1 MWQGAI
7 ILLLPSRAW
16 KRQNRGVDP
25 ARLVFPGFTVGKQ
38 DPREAEKLVRL
49 GVGGFCLYR
58 GTPRSVAAITA
69 RLRRLA
75 KRPLLICADYEE
87 GAWAHVPGSTPL
99 PTNLGVGASGCEAVA
114 REKGRITGREARAMG
129 VDWVL
134 APVLDLLSEPKNP
147 IVNLRSFSDD
157 PKEAARLARA
167 YLLGLRAAGALG
179 CLKHFPGHGSTTE
192 DSHLDLPTVK
202 AALKLLTKRELAPF
216 KALAKS
222 ADTVMLGHL
231 VVPAL
236 DPSKLPFTLS
246 AVGPRLLRRW
256 GFRGLIATDALDMG
270 AIAKHWGE
278 REAGL
283 MALRAGADILL
294 VPKDARALVAE
305 LRVEAGRDAAFARRC
320 AESERR
326 LDRALLRVRSPRPSL
341 TVVGGVM
348 HRREAAPLFAACV
361 AWTRVR
367 FGPAPR
373 RIAYFEPQAGP
384 RGALT
389 GTSFLAALRRARV
402 QVRVARNGQAK
413 KGEMLAA
420 GIFVGPRAYSGRIR
434 LDAKVRARLVSA
446 LSAAAGATA
455 VSFGSPFVLYGLPA
469 RSAGL
474 CVYSRAEAAQSA
486 AAEHLMGKSHE

>member
-1 MWQGAI
+1 M
-7 ILLLPSRAW
+7 
-16 KRQNRGVDP
+16 DP

-38 DPREAEKLVRL
+38 DPREAEALVRL

-58 GTPRSVAAITA
+58 GTPKSVAALTK

-99 PTNLGVGASGCEAVA
+99 PTNLGVGASGSESVA
-114 REKGRITGREARAMG
+114 REKGRITGREARALG

-147 IVNLRSFSDD
+147 IVNLRSFSAD
-157 PKEAARLARA
+157 PQEAARLAKS
-167 YLLGLRAAGALG
+167 YLAGLRDAGVLG

-202 AALKLLTKRELAPF
+202 APRKLLMTRELSPF
-216 KALAKS
+216 KALARL

-236 DPSKLPFTLS
+236 DASKLPFTLS
-246 AVGPRLLRRW
+246 AVGPNLLRRW

-278 REAGL
+278 REAAL
-283 MALRAGADILL
+283 LALRNGADILL
-294 VPKDARALVAE
+294 VPKDARTLIAE
-305 LRVEAGRDAAFARRC
+305 LRVEAGRDAAFSRRC
-320 AESERR
+320 GEAERR
-326 LDRALLRVRSPRPSL
+326 LDKALALVRSPRPALS
-341 TVVGGVM
+341 VVGGAV
-348 HRREAAPLFAACV
+348 HRREAAPLFSACA
-361 AWTRVR
+361 AWTRPPY
-367 FGPAPR
+367 GPAPKR
-373 RIAYFEPQAGP
+373 VAYFEPQAGK
-384 RGALT
+384 REALSGAA
-389 GTSFLAALRRARV
+389 FVAALKRSR
-402 QVRVARNGQAK
+402 VRVRLARNGKAK
-413 KGEMLAA
+413 KGEALVA

-434 LDAKVRARLVSA
+434 LDAGSRARLVA
-446 LSAAAGATA
+446 AMSAAPGATA

-469 RSAGL
+469 KTAGL
-474 CVYSRAEAAQSA
+474 CVYSRAEAAQA
-486 AAEHLMGKSHE
+486 AAAAHFIGEIDE

>member
-1 MWQGAI
+1 M
-7 ILLLPSRAW
+7 
-16 KRQNRGVDP
+16 DP

-38 DPREAEKLVRL
+38 KPREAEDLVRL

-58 GTPRSVAAITA
+58 GTPRTVAALTR

-75 KRPLLICADYEE
+75 QRPLLICADYEE

-99 PTNLGVGASGCEAVA
+99 PTNLGVGASGGEEVA
-114 REKGRITGREARAMG
+114 REKGRITGREARALG

-147 IVNLRSFSDD
+147 IVNLRSFSAD

-167 YLLGLRAAGALG
+167 YLTGLSAAGALG
-179 CLKHFPGHGSTTE
+179 CLKHFPGHGSTTA

-202 AALKLLTKRELAPF
+202 ATLKLLTKRELAPF

-222 ADTVMLGHL
+222 ADAVMLGHL

-283 MALRAGADILL
+283 MALRGGADILL
-294 VPKDARALVAE
+294 VPKDARTLVAE
-305 LRVEAGRDAAFARRC
+305 LRVEASRDAVFARRC
-320 AESERR
+320 AEAERR
-326 LDRALLRVRSPRPSL
+326 LDKALLRVRSPRPSI
-341 TVVGGVM
+341 TIVGGAR

-361 AWTRVR
+361 AWTRAPD
-367 FGPAPR
+367 GPPPR
-373 RIAYFEPQAGP
+373 RIAYCEPQAGP
-384 RGALT
+384 REALS
-389 GTSFLAALRRARV
+389 GDAFVAALRRARV
-402 QVRVARNGQAK
+402 QVRIARNGQTN
-413 KGEMLAA
+413 KGETLVA
-420 GIFVGPRAYSGRIR
+420 GLFVGPRAYSGRIR
-434 LDAKVRARLVSA
+434 LDPKARGRLIAA
-446 LSAAAGATA
+446 LSAAPGGTA

-474 CVYSRAEAAQSA
+474 CVYSRAEAAQCA
-486 AAEHLMGKSHE
+486 AADHLMGKNHE